1 MVTGLHPIPSGR
13 DWQALN
19 SMRDSMI
26 SIDEAG
32 TLYGL
37 FLERVRRSPD
47 AVAYRFYDAINRVWA
62 DHTWREMGRE
72 VTRCQAALAR
82 EDLKRGDRIAIM
94 ARNSRFWVMFD
105 IAALGLGQVVVPL
118 YTEDRVDN
126 AEYIML
132 DAGVRLLVIGGEA
145 QWQRL
150 RGRLDKVPALKR
162 IISIGDLGGE
172 VKDKRC
178 RSLNNWLDVE
188 YREPELPD
196 IDPHALATIVYTSG
210 TTGSPKGVM
219 LSHHNILSNAYA
231 GLQTVPVQPGHVF
244 LSFLPLSHTLERTIG
259 YYLPM
264 MADATVAHNRS
275 IPQLAGDLEMIRPSV
290 LISVPR
296 IFERVY
302 AKVKENLT
310 EQDGYKRH
318 LFDLAVA
325 VGWRKFAHEQGR
337 AGWHPQLLLWPLLKK
352 LVADR
357 ITDRLGGRLKV
368 AISGGAALAPE
379 ISRVFVSLGVPI
391 LQGYGLTEASPVVS
405 VNRLDNNI
413 PASIGIPLPGVEV
426 RIGKGDELLVKGDN
440 VMLGFW
446 NNDQATAE
454 VLDSDGWLHTGD
466 KARIEG
472 EHLYITG
479 RIKDIIVLANG
490 EKVSPTD
497 MEMAISG
504 DHLFSQIMIIGEG
517 RPFLT
522 ALVVLNEGRW
532 NKVAPEQNLD
542 REHPDNKRL
551 EKFLL
556 DRISECLHE
565 FPGYAQVRRVTRVL
579 EQWTVEND
587 LITPT
592 LKIKRREIQSRYKN
606 EIEGMYEGHTI

>member
-1 MVTGLHPIPSGR
+1 MP
-13 DWQALN
+13 
-19 SMRDSMI
+19 DSVI
-26 SIDEAG
+26 SIAEAG
-32 TLYGL
+32 TLHGL
-37 FLERVRRSPD
+37 FLERVKRSPD
-47 AVAYRFYDAINRVWA
+47 AVAYRFYDAINQVWA

-72 VTRCQAALAR
+72 VRRCQAALAR
-82 EDLKRGDRIAIM
+82 EDLNPGDRIAIM

-105 IAALGLGQVVVPL
+105 IAALGMGLVVVPL
-118 YTEDRVDN
+118 YTDDRVDN
-126 AEYIML
+126 AEYIIQ

-145 QWQRL
+145 QWHRL
-150 RGRLDKVPALKR
+150 RGRLDKVPVLKR
-162 IISIGDLGGE
+162 IISIGNLGE
-172 VKDKRC
+172 VEDKRY
-178 RSLNNWLDVE
+178 RSLNSWFDVE
-188 YREPELPD
+188 YQEPELPV

-302 AKVKENLT
+302 ARVKENLV
-310 EQDGYKRH
+310 EQESYKQY
-318 LFDLAVA
+318 LFKLAVE
-325 VGWRKFAHEQGR
+325 VGWRKFEHEQGR
-337 AGWHPQLLLWPLLKK
+337 TGWHPLLLLWPLLKK
-352 LVADR
+352 LVADK
-357 ITDRLGGRLKV
+357 ITGRLGGRLKV

-379 ISRVFVSLGVPI
+379 ISKVFISLGVPI

-413 PASIGIPLPGVEV
+413 PASIGIPFPGVEV
-426 RIGKGDELLVKGDN
+426 RIGDDDELLVKGPN

-446 NNDQATAE
+446 NNEQATAE
-454 VLDSDGWLHTGD
+454 ILDSDGWLHTGD

-490 EKVSPTD
+490 EKISPTD

-504 DHLFSQIMIIGEG
+504 DSLFSQVMIVGEG
-517 RPFLT
+517 RPYLS
-522 ALVVLNEGRW
+522 ALVVLDEGRL
-532 NKVAPEQNLD
+532 NKLAPEQNLEQD
-542 REHPDNKRL
+542 SPDNKQL

-556 DRISECLHE
+556 GRISECLHE
-565 FPGYAQVRRVTRVL
+565 FPGYAQVRRVKL
-579 EQWTVEND
+579 SPEQWTVDNE

-592 LKIKRREIQSRYKN
+592 LKIKRKKIQERYKN
-606 EIEGMYEGHTI
+606 EIEGMYEGHSI

>member
-1 MVTGLHPIPSGR
+1 
-13 DWQALN
+13 
-19 SMRDSMI
+19 MI

-32 TLYGL
+32 TLHGL
-37 FLERVRRSPD
+37 FVERLRRSPD

-62 DHTWREMGRE
+62 DHTWREMGRG

-82 EDLKRGDRIAIM
+82 EDLKPGDRIAIM

-105 IAALGLGQVVVPL
+105 IAALGMGLVVVPL
-118 YTEDRVDN
+118 YTDDRVDN
-126 AEYIML
+126 AEYIMQ

-150 RGRLDKVPALKR
+150 QGRLEKVPALKR
-162 IISIGDLGGE
+162 IIAIGDLGGE
-172 VKDKRC
+172 VNDKRY
-178 RSLNNWLDVE
+178 RSLNTWLDVE
-188 YREPELPD
+188 YREPELPV
-196 IDPHALATIVYTSG
+196 IDPHTLATIVYTSG

-231 GLQTVPVQPGHVF
+231 GLQTVPVRPGHVF

-264 MADATVAHNRS
+264 MAAATVAHNRS

-296 IFERVY
+296 IFERIY
-302 AKVKENLT
+302 AKVKENLA
-310 EQDGYKRH
+310 EQDGYKQY
-318 LFDLAVA
+318 LFDLAVS
-325 VGWRKFAHEQGR
+325 
-337 AGWHPQLLLWPLLKK
+337 AGWHKFEYDQGRRGWHPRLLIWPLLKK

-357 ITDRLGGRLKV
+357 INGRLGGRLKV

-426 RIGKGDELLVKGDN
+426 RIGEKDELLVKGDN

-446 NNDQATAE
+446 NNEAATIE

-466 KARIEG
+466 KARMEG
-472 EHLYITG
+472 EHLFITG

-504 DHLFSQIMIIGEG
+504 DPLFSQVIIVGEG
-517 RPFLT
+517 RPFLS
-522 ALVVLNEGRW
+522 ALVVLNDGRW
-532 NKVAPEQNLD
+532 NKLAQEGKLD
-542 REHPDNKRL
+542 LETPDNKNL
-551 EKFLL
+551 EKYLL
-556 DRISECLHE
+556 DRISQCLHG
-565 FPGYAQVRRVTRVL
+565 FPGYAQVRRVQRVT
-579 EQWTVEND
+579 EPWTIDNE

-592 LKIKRREIQSRYKN
+592 LKIKRKEIQDRYN
-606 EIEGMYEGHTI
+606 DEIEEMYEGHNV